1 MDSLYYLFFLLAF
14 LVKIWYYY
22 CIVKIGELYMGNKYF
37 GIIVSILTLIIVM
50 IGATFAYFSATIRGD
65 KDLETQSFKFSLN
78 MSVTPEFGGKGLI
91 PMNDSDLSKA
101 YNNRCVDVNGNN
113 ACTAFRISLINNG
126 DDLSLTGNMDFNKL
140 DVVNM
145 SYAIMDS
152 DGNIYKEA
160 TSTGDGTNL
169 SLGNSFDLKKGEVK
183 DFILVIWLSN
193 LDVEQDEEDASGSFS
208 ASITYQALDGS
219 KLSANI
225 YQ

>member
-1 MDSLYYLFFLLAF
+1 MYSKDRR
-14 LVKIWYYY
+14 ID
-22 CIVKIGELYMGNKYF
+22 MGNKYF
-37 GIIVSILTLIIVM
+37 GIVISILTLIVAM
-50 IGATFAYFSATIRGD
+50 IGATFAYFSATLKGD
-65 KDLETQSFKFSLN
+65 NDVETQAFKFSLN

-91 PMNDSDLSKA
+91 PMDDADLSKA
-101 YNNRCVDVNGNN
+101 YANKCVDNSGNS
-113 ACTAFRISLINNG
+113 ACTAFRISLANNG
-126 DDLSLTGNMDFNKL
+126 DDLNLTGIMDFNKQ

-160 TSTGDGTNL
+160 TSTGDGNNL

-193 LDVEQDEEDASGSFS
+193 LDKEQDEEDASGSFS
-208 ASITYQALDGS
+208 ASITYQAIDGS

-225 YQ
+225 NQE